1 MSKGVILIHF
11 CVLLC
16 AVAVVVVEGETVGAA
31 VAAAGAE
38 EHVERVGAPEERGK
52 GGVRVAMESVV
63 MRRAARS
70 ARRAAAS
77 CLQTCNRTEG

>member
-16 AVAVVVVEGETVGAA
+16 PVTVVVVEGETIGAA

-38 EHVERVGAPEERGK
+38 EHVEGVGAPEERGK
-52 GGVRVAMESVV
+52 RGVRVSMKSVV
-63 MRRAARS
+63 VRRAARS
-70 ARRAAAS
+70 
-77 CLQTCNRTEG
+77 T